1 MLLTK
6 AMRERNEVKT
16 ILRYYRFVLVRIR
29 TPDNYVLQ
37 GMVCVCVCVCVC
49 ARARTLAFACVVAT
63 KSTQPH
69 TSHRCPSSL
78 LPSPSLPPSPSGTF
92 RPSESLSGV
101 RQFVLSALAS
111 EAFPFNLVSTGLDLS
126 DDTATLAEL
135 GLVSKPSLMYGT

>member
-37 GMVCVCVCVCVC
+37 
-49 ARARTLAFACVVAT
+49 
-63 KSTQPH
+63 
-69 TSHRCPSSL
+69 
-78 LPSPSLPPSPSGTF
+78 GTF